1 MGREEGEVFQGP
13 EDKVRWRAEGSEG
26 CVQSSDILVLLV
38 VLFFVWQHHT
48 AHRISVPRL
57 GIEPEPK
64 AAQVRSS
71 NNRTAREFLKEQ
83 VAKHVIK

>member
-1 MGREEGEVFQGP
+1 MFQGP

-57 GIEPEPK
+57 GIEPMPL
-64 AAQVRSS
+64 QWNHRVLLTLWVDCQGIPS
-71 NNRTAREFLKEQ
+71 
-83 VAKHVIK
+83 